1 MSTDSINWYRH
12 LNSSLLVPWLSFMTV
27 SNASFSAKEI
37 WTRPPPLGQPTPRNH
52 PKPKGSRPRPSQ
64 ELQLM
69 PSRQSLRS
77 KCCIWSAPQ
86 PPRSP
91 FSFSIGDS
99 LPTPFQRASSG
110 PCMLPLPLSRSLLE
124 NKASAATE
132 DRPRCLVW
140 RWFPVSSIPSAIRGA
155 PN

>member
-77 KCCIWSAPQ
+77 KCCIWSPPQ

-110 PCMLPLPLSRSLLE
+110 PCMLPLPLSPSTGSSLPSTCTWDADRSGPSGWKPTWSGLL
-124 NKASAATE
+124 
-132 DRPRCLVW
+132 
-140 RWFPVSSIPSAIRGA
+140 
-155 PN
+155 